1 MGVIYR
7 NEFDSLSGVAW
18 KIDLHDSTFS
28 GSVTSFTTG
37 AGGFQLSY
45 KGITERNDPV
55 LSSTCT
61 IPFIVADSTKETF
74 INTVMTAQEE
84 RYTVIIYRNNLVYWV
99 GVMLPDEVQRE
110 DAAYPYEVELTYT
123 DGLSRLKDLDYNNAG
138 TAYSGRETLLGHIL
152 NALTR
157 TGTIVHYGNSDTF
170 METRIMWVEEHH
182 QYSLSICPLKYTNLS
197 HNVFYEYDQEGNIEY
212 KSCYYVLETILRA
225 FNARIVQVGGIYRV
239 YQVQDMI
246 IATGYYRQFSKI
258 GTLLS
263 GGTNGFRVT
272 VTDAQ
277 RKAGAV
283 YRYMQPIRTVTKT
296 YKATIVNVSDGNWLP
311 VQSLYP
317 TYVGL
322 ISEIY
327 DAGTGTTV
335 TFTGTI
341 RDWYSSTTT
350 NTGFLSKFAIYV
362 KKTKLSDSSV
372 EYLSGA
378 NTSTTTPTWSSSP
391 AYYTQQT
398 PWSQGLFWGRY
409 SPFNVVTPLI
419 TDDCT
424 IEFKVVYLESRTT
437 NNASWTPSSY
447 GIYSYD
453 VFEPFA
459 SVSYYDEDDEDQEL
473 IYTATNTVYG
483 GGTVAS
489 TATLELPDTT
499 IGDGPDNIYIGHL
512 RSYSTSTLTWYNTT
526 GWRIKVYDNYIK
538 LHQLSVNQALTG
550 QRVPV
555 ERIQA
560 TWVNSS
566 ITAVSTLVIG
576 IKVYVPLMI
585 TIYPE
590 SDEVSGEWYNCITP

>member
-1 MGVIYR
+1 
-7 NEFDSLSGVAW
+7 
-18 KIDLHDSTFS
+18 
-28 GSVTSFTTG
+28 
-37 AGGFQLSY
+37 
-45 KGITERNDPV
+45 
-55 LSSTCT
+55 
-61 IPFIVADSTKETF
+61 
-74 INTVMTAQEE
+74 
-84 RYTVIIYRNNLVYWV
+84 
-99 GVMLPDEVQRE
+99 
-110 DAAYPYEVELTYT
+110 
-123 DGLSRLKDLDYNNAG
+123 
-138 TAYSGRETLLGHIL
+138 
-152 NALTR
+152 
-157 TGTIVHYGNSDTF
+157 
-170 METRIMWVEEHH
+170 
-182 QYSLSICPLKYTNLS
+182 
-197 HNVFYEYDQEGNIEY
+197 
-212 KSCYYVLETILRA
+212 
-225 FNARIVQVGGIYRV
+225 
-239 YQVQDMI
+239 
-246 IATGYYRQFSKI
+246 
-258 GTLLS
+258 
-263 GGTNGFRVT
+263 
-272 VTDAQ
+272 
-277 RKAGAV
+277 
-283 YRYMQPIRTVTKT
+283 
-296 YKATIVNVSDGNWLP
+296 
-311 VQSLYP
+311 
-317 TYVGL
+317 
-322 ISEIY
+322 
-327 DAGTGTTV
+327 
-335 TFTGTI
+335 
-341 RDWYSSTTT
+341 
-350 NTGFLSKFAIYV
+350 
-362 KKTKLSDSSV
+362 
-372 EYLSGA
+372 
-378 NTSTTTPTWSSSP
+378 
-391 AYYTQQT
+391 
-398 PWSQGLFWGRY
+398 
-409 SPFNVVTPLI
+409 LI